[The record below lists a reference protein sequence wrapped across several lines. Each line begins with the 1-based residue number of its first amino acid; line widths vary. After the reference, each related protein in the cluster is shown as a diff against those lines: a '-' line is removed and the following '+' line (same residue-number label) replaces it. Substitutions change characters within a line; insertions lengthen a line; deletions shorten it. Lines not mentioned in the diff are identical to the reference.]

1 MKGRYIPQSE
11 ALKIFK
17 GSVRVRREWDTDSTF
32 ALRTLMMLNDFAK
45 DIYGIRLFNIFEII
59 GINDDEKAFISLSYT
74 FSNIEQLS
82 NDKWIEVNKK

>member
-1 MKGRYIPQSE
+1 MKTRYIPQSE

-17 GSVRVRREWDTDSTF
+17 ESVRVRREWDTDSTF

-59 GINDDEKAFISLSYT
+59 NRMFVSFRSCFDLS
-74 FSNIEQLS
+74 I
-82 NDKWIEVNKK
+82 